1 MRIKREIPRFAL
13 WDAEGM
19 AKHLEEMEAKGWQFT
34 GTDWLGRWKY
44 RECLSQQVRW
54 AVTYTPS
61 RSSLRVSSTEAER
74 NLEEICFDAGWRK
87 VAALSKLHIYRNA
100 DPDCTPLETDETT
113 RLDTLERALNAPMR
127 NESLLYLLC
136 GGLLL
141 AVLICLLV
149 TKLPRALTIPA
160 LPTMLLVCV
169 WMIQTS
175 LIRWS
180 LYLRWRTAARAAA
193 EAGCPPP
200 PVRGWKA
207 YTRCSLICGLPIFL
221 RLLVEE
227 NRIVVL
233 VYMAIALAF
242 WGVRWY
248 LSNRM
253 EDSTRADQ
261 YLRVSLV
268 VVFLL
273 LLGLNRFQNAAV
285 PSPMVDSIPLT
296 AQELVDTTGM
306 DLQQFDLNAGDSA
319 IASYHDYWQPDN
331 NSSFDLRYTIF
342 DLRLPILE
350 GVCRDWFLEDFHAIT
365 DRWGQTPLSADPA
378 PWGADSLWCTGGPDL
393 YGWLIFYDSRIIFL
407 TVPWALTSEQIA
419 AAAAVF
425 AA

>member
-1 MRIKREIPRFAL
+1 MRIKRESPRFAL

-19 AKHLEEMEAKGWQFT
+19 AKHLEEMEAKGWQFA

-87 VAALSKLHIYRNA
+87 IAALSKYHIYRNA
-100 DPDCTPLETDETT
+100 DPDCTPLETDEAT
-113 RLDTLERALNAPMR
+113 RLDTLQRALDAPMR
-127 NESLLYLLC
+127 NESLLYLLY

-141 AVLICLLV
+141 ALLIWLLF

-160 LPTMLLVCV
+160 LPAMLLLCV
-169 WMIQTS
+169 WLILTS

-180 LYLRWRTAARAAA
+180 LYLRWRKAARAAA

-207 YTRCSLICGLPIFL
+207 YTCCSLICGLPILL
-221 RLLVEE
+221 RLLIEG

-233 VYMAIALAF
+233 VYMAIVLAF

-248 LSNRM
+248 LANRM
-253 EDSTRADQ
+253 ADDERVDK
-261 YLRVSLV
+261 YLRAALV

-273 LLGLNRFQNAAV
+273 LLGLNRFQDAAV

-296 AQELVDTTGM
+296 AQALVDTTGM
-306 DLQQFDLNAGDSA
+306 ELQQFDLNAGDSA

-342 DLRLPILE
+342 DLRLPVLE
-350 GVCRDWFLEDFHAIT
+350 DVCRDWFLEDFHAIT
-365 DRWGQTPLSADPA
+365 DLWGQTPMPADPA
-378 PWGADSLWCTGGPDL
+378 PWGADALWCTEGPDL
-393 YGWLIFYDSRIIFL
+393 YGWLIFYDSRIVFL
-407 TVPWALTSEQIA
+407 TVPWALTRSQIA

>member
-1 MRIKREIPRFAL
+1 MKIKREFPRFAL

-19 AKHLEEMEAKGWQFT
+19 AEHLEEMEAKGWQFT
-34 GTDWLGRWKY
+34 GTDWLGRWEY

-61 RSSLRVSSTEAER
+61 RSGWRVSSTEAER

-87 VAALSKLHIYRNA
+87 IAALSKYHIYRND
-100 DPDCTPLETDETT
+100 DPDCTPLETDEQT

-141 AVLICLLV
+141 AVLIWLLFDR
-149 TKLPRALTIPA
+149 LPRALTIPA
-160 LPTMLLVCV
+160 LSAIMLLCV
-169 WMIQTS
+169 WLILTA

-200 PVRGWKA
+200 PVRIWKA
-207 YTRCSLICGLPIFL
+207 YTRCNLIFGVPILLGLL
-221 RLLVEE
+221 SEG
-227 NRIVVL
+227 NAIVYL

-253 EDSTRADQ
+253 ENSTRADQ
-261 YLRVSLV
+261 YLRAALV

-273 LLGLNRFQNAAV
+273 LFGLNRFQDAAL
-285 PSPMVDSIPLT
+285 PSPMVDSIPLM
-296 AQELVDTTGM
+296 AQDLVDTTGM

-350 GVCRDWFLEDFHAIT
+350 GVCRDWFLEDFNAIPHT
-365 DRWGQTPLSADPA
+365 YHQPWKPGLLS
-378 PWGADSLWCTGGPDL
+378 
-393 YGWLIFYDSRIIFL
+393 
-407 TVPWALTSEQIA
+407 
-419 AAAAVF
+419 
-425 AA
+425 

>member
-1 MRIKREIPRFAL
+1 MKIKRESPRFAL

-19 AKHLEEMEAKGWQFT
+19 AAHLEEMEAKGWQFT

-61 RSSLRVSSTEAER
+61 RSNLRVSSTEAER

-87 VAALSKLHIYRNA
+87 VAALSKLHIYRNE
-100 DPDCTPLETDETT
+100 DPDCTPLETDEQT
-113 RLDTLERALNAPMR
+113 RLDTLQRALDAPMR

-141 AVLICLLV
+141 AVLIWLLF

-160 LPTMLLVCV
+160 LPAMLLVCV

-175 LIRWS
+175 LIRWG
-180 LYLRWRTAARAAA
+180 LYLRWRTAAWAAA

-200 PVRGWKA
+200 PVRGWQA
-207 YTRCSLICGLPIFL
+207 YTRCNLIFGVPILLGLL
-221 RLLVEE
+221 SEG
-227 NRIVVL
+227 NAIVYL

-261 YLRVSLV
+261 YLRVALV

-273 LLGLNRFQNAAV
+273 LLGLNRFQDAAL

-306 DLQQFDLNAGDSA
+306 DLQQFDLNAGNSA

-342 DLRLPILE
+342 DLRLPVLE

-365 DRWGQTPLSADPA
+365 DRWGQTPMPADPA
-378 PWGADSLWCTGGPDL
+378 PWGAEALWCTEGPDL
-393 YGWLIFYDSRIIFL
+393 YGWLIFYDSRIVFL
-407 TVPWALTSEQIA
+407 TVPWALTPEQIA

>member
-1 MRIKREIPRFAL
+1 MRIKRESPRFAL
-13 WDAEGM
+13 WDSEGM
-19 AKHLEEMEAKGWQFT
+19 AAHLEEMEAKGWQFT

-87 VAALSKLHIYRNA
+87 VAALSKYHIYRNA
-100 DPDCTPLETDETT
+100 DPDCTPLETDEAT

-141 AVLICLLV
+141 SVLIWLLF

-160 LPTMLLVCV
+160 LPAMLLLCV
-169 WMIQTS
+169 WLMLTS

-207 YTRCSLICGLPIFL
+207 YTCCSLICGLPILL
-221 RLLVEE
+221 RLLIEG

-253 EDSTRADQ
+253 EDSHRADQ
-261 YLRVSLV
+261 YLRVALV

-273 LLGLNRFQNAAV
+273 LFGLNRFQDAAL

-306 DLQQFDLNAGDSA
+306 ELQQFDLNAGDSA

-350 GVCRDWFLEDFHAIT
+350 GVCRDWFYEDFHAIT
-365 DRWGQTPLSADPA
+365 DRWEQTPMPADPA
-378 PWGADSLWCTGGPDL
+378 PWGADALWCTEGPDL
-393 YGWLIFYDSRIIFL
+393 YGWLIFYDGRIVFL
-407 TVPWALTSEQIA
+407 TVPWALTRSQIA

-425 AA
+425 AT

>member
-1 MRIKREIPRFAL
+1 MRIKRESPRFAL

-19 AKHLEEMEAKGWQFT
+19 AAHLEEMEAKGWQFT
-34 GTDWLGRWKY
+34 GTDWLGRWEY
-44 RECLSQQVRW
+44 QECLSQQVRW

-74 NLEEICFDAGWRK
+74 NLEEICFDARWRK
-87 VAALSKLHIYRNA
+87 VAALSKY
-100 DPDCTPLETDETT
+100 CTPLETDEAT

-141 AVLICLLV
+141 SVLIWLLF

-160 LPTMLLVCV
+160 LPAMLLLCV
-169 WMIQTS
+169 WLMLTS

-207 YTRCSLICGLPIFL
+207 YTCCSLICGLPILL
-221 RLLVEE
+221 RLLIEG

-253 EDSTRADQ
+253 EDSHRADQ
-261 YLRVSLV
+261 YLRVALV

-273 LLGLNRFQNAAV
+273 LLGLNRFQDAAL
-285 PSPMVDSIPLT
+285 PSPMVDSLPLT
-296 AQELVDTTGM
+296 AQDLVDTTGM

-378 PWGADSLWCTGGPDL
+378 PWGAEALWCTEGPDL
-393 YGWLIFYDSRIIFL
+393 YGWLIFYDSRIVLL

-425 AA
+425 AP

>member
-1 MRIKREIPRFAL
+1 MKIKREIPRFAL

-19 AKHLEEMEAKGWQFT
+19 AEHLEEMEAKGWQFT
-34 GTDWLGRWKY
+34 GTDWLGRWEY

-87 VAALSKLHIYRNA
+87 IAALSKLHIYRNA

-113 RLDTLERALNAPMR
+113 RLDTLERALDTPMR

-141 AVLICLLV
+141 AVLIWLLI
-149 TKLPRALTIPA
+149 TRLPRALTIPA
-160 LPTMLLVCV
+160 LPAMLLLCV
-169 WMIQTS
+169 WLILTS

-180 LYLRWRTAARAAA
+180 LYLRWRKAARAAA
-193 EAGCPPP
+193 GAGCPPP

-207 YTRCSLICGLPIFL
+207 YTRCSLICGLPILL
-221 RLLVEE
+221 RLLVEG

-242 WGVRWY
+242 WGFRWY

-253 EDSTRADQ
+253 EDSSRADQ

-268 VVFLL
+268 IVFLL
-273 LLGLNRFQNAAV
+273 LLGLNRFQDAAV
-285 PSPMVDSIPLT
+285 PSPMVDSIPLM

-350 GVCRDWFLEDFHAIT
+350 GVCRDWFLDDFHATT

-378 PWGADSLWCTGGPDL
+378 PWGADALWCTEGPDL
-393 YGWLIFYDSRIIFL
+393 YGWLIFYDSRIVFL

-425 AA
+425 AP

>member
-1 MRIKREIPRFAL
+1 MKTKREPPHFAL

-19 AKHLEEMEAKGWQFT
+19 AAHLEEMEAKGWQFT
-34 GTDWLGRWKY
+34 GTDWLGRWEY
-44 RECLSQQVRW
+44 QECLSQQVRW

-87 VAALSKLHIYRNA
+87 VAALSKYHIYRNE
-100 DPDCTPLETDETT
+100 DPDCTPLETDEAT

-127 NESLLYLLC
+127 NESLLYLFC

-141 AVLICLLV
+141 AVLIWLLF

-160 LPTMLLVCV
+160 LPAMLLLCV
-169 WMIQTS
+169 WLILTS
-175 LIRWS
+175 LIRWN

-200 PVRGWKA
+200 PVRGWRA
-207 YTRCSLICGLPIFL
+207 YTCCSLICGLPILL
-221 RLLVEE
+221 RLLTEG

-261 YLRVSLV
+261 YLRVALV

-273 LLGLNRFQNAAV
+273 LLGLNRFQDAAL

-296 AQELVDTTGM
+296 AQDLVDTTGM
-306 DLQQFDLNAGDSA
+306 DLQQFDMNAGDSA

-350 GVCRDWFLEDFHAIT
+350 GVCRDWFLEDFSVIT

-378 PWGADSLWCTGGPDL
+378 PWGADALWCTGGHDL
-393 YGWLIFYDSRIIFL
+393 YGWLIFYDSRIVLL
-407 TVPWALTSEQIA
+407 TVPWALTQSQIA

-425 AA
+425 AP